1 MNSKLE
7 YRVSVSCDSNVAGQ
21 NGWGHA
27 GRLSRPPSH
36 PSDTYVLFMLC
47 GESHCLTCL
56 CFCVSS
62 SQGVFHC
69 LTETAN
75 LGPKAFYKVS
85 PSRCDVLCIIFFFFY
100 IRCSVFNTVVCVSR
114 VSFRRRSVSSLTPS
128 SPSCSSNSSGS
139 ISAQWSSAERGRRKV
154 MSRQLQWVFHV
165 GRLRSSTLIIRRP

>member
-47 GESHCLTCL
+47 GESRRLTCL

-85 PSRCDVLCIIFFFFY
+85 PSRRDVLCI
-100 IRCSVFNTVVCVSR
+100 VFLFVALFLTLWFVSPGSR
-114 VSFRRRSVSSLTPS
+114 SGGDPSHPSHRPHLHVPRTAQAAFR
-128 SPSCSSNSSGS
+128 G
-139 ISAQWSSAERGRRKV
+139 G
-154 MSRQLQWVFHV
+154 
-165 GRLRSSTLIIRRP
+165 GRLLRGGEGKRFLFNFSGFSTLDGFDHWL

>member
-21 NGWGHA
+21 NGWGRA

-47 GESHCLTCL
+47 GESRRLTCL

-85 PSRCDVLCIIFFFFY
+85 PSRRDVLCI
-100 IRCSVFNTVVCVSR
+100 VFLFVALFLTLWFVSPGSR
-114 VSFRRRSVSSLTPS
+114 SGGDPSHPSHRPHLHVPRTAQAAFR
-128 SPSCSSNSSGS
+128 G
-139 ISAQWSSAERGRRKV
+139 G
-154 MSRQLQWVFHV
+154 
-165 GRLRSSTLIIRRP
+165 GRLLRGGEGKRFLFNFSGFSTLDGFDHWL

>member
-47 GESHCLTCL
+47 GESRRLTCL

-85 PSRCDVLCIIFFFFY
+85 PSRRDVLCIVFFFF
-100 IRCSVFNTVVCVSR
+100 IFVALFLTLWFVSPGSR
-114 VSFRRRSVSSLTPS
+114 SGGDPSHPSHRPHLHVPRTAQAAFR
-128 SPSCSSNSSGS
+128 G
-139 ISAQWSSAERGRRKV
+139 G
-154 MSRQLQWVFHV
+154 
-165 GRLRSSTLIIRRP
+165 GRLLRGGEGKRFLFNFSGFSTLDGFDH